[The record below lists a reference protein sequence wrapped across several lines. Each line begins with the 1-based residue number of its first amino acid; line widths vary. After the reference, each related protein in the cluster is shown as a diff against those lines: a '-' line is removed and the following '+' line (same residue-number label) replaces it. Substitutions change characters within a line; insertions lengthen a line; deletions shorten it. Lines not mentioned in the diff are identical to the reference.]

1 MKQAS
6 DTDKPPAGTAAA
18 TAPLRV
24 QTLGGFRLW
33 REGTE
38 VERSDWGR
46 EKALHLFQFLLTLR
60 RRPLHKEEIIDRLW
74 PELDANTG
82 DRDFK
87 VALNA
92 VNKALEPDRP
102 PRTEPT
108 YVQRLDLTYGLRREA
123 LQVDADVFTG
133 HVTAGNEQLRTDRTA
148 AVAAYREAVAVYT
161 GDFLPER
168 RYEDWA
174 SAERERLK
182 TLALGTMT
190 HLARLVLHDNPLE
203 SLQLAQRALRLDP
216 VWEDAYRVQ
225 MRAHLA
231 TGNRP
236 LALRTYQQCVE
247 VLAREF
253 GVEPL
258 PETQAVYEEMRRGGG
273 GG

>member
-1 MKQAS
+1 MKEAS
-6 DTDKPPAGTAAA
+6 DTDKPAAGVSDA
-18 TAPLRV
+18 TASLRV
-24 QTLGGFRLW
+24 QALGGFRLW
-33 REGTE
+33 RDAAE
-38 VERSDWGR
+38 VGRSDWGR

-74 PELDANTG
+74 PELDADTG

-92 VNKALEPDRP
+92 VNKALEPNRP

-108 YVQRLDLTYGLRREA
+108 YVQRLGLTYGLRREA
-123 LQVDADVFTG
+123 LQVDADAFT
-133 HVTAGNEQLRTDRTA
+133 HAVTAGNEQLRSDRTA
-148 AVAAYREAVAVYT
+148 AVATYRDAVAAYT

-190 HLARLVLHDNPLE
+190 HLARLVLDENPLE
-203 SLQLAQRALRLDP
+203 SLQLVQQALRLDP

-236 LALRTYQQCVE
+236 LALRAYQQCVE

-253 GVEPL
+253 DVEPL
-258 PETQAVYEEMRRGGG
+258 PQTQAVYREVRGGG
-273 GG
+273 